1 MSQIPQKQPCFK
13 QKSRRPAF
21 TLVELLVVIAIIG
34 VLAAIVTPNAFRAV
48 EKSKISRSVADLK
61 AIKGA
66 ALAYYA
72 DTGLFPPNDDDVAG
86 AGPSAPGK
94 RGIFFLQQ
102 SVTMSYDPP
111 GDPAGWSG
119 NVWNPAGWNGPY
131 LEKWPQAQYWAGNH
145 GGTYQ
150 WQGVYTYGSTPLDF
164 NDDGTADP
172 CIELN
177 FGGSGFSD
185 DQIAAIMQNIDA
197 ALDDGDLKTGMFRY
211 RPNGNWPQHTAY
223 YCVAYSN

>member
-1 MSQIPQKQPCFK
+1 MIQISRQQLFSK
-13 QKSRRPAF
+13 QKSHRSAF

-34 VLAAIVTPNAFRAV
+34 VLAAIVTPNVFRTV

-72 DTGLFPPNDDDVAG
+72 DTGVFPPNDDDVAG
-86 AGPSAPGK
+86 AGPTAPGK

-102 SVTMSYDPP
+102 AVSMDDGTT
-111 GDPAGWSG
+111 
-119 NVWNPAGWNGPY
+119 WNPAGWNGPY

-164 NDDGTADP
+164 NSDGVADP

-177 FGGSGFSD
+177 FGNSDSGSSLSP
-185 DQIAAIMQNIDA
+185 DQIAAIMQNIDN
-197 ALDDGDLKTGMFRY
+197 ALDDGNLAEGMFRY
-211 RPNGNWPQHTAY
+211 NRNNNDGFLDGWPQHTAY